1 MRGAKRSRIVVE
13 KVAETTEMR
22 HERLLGVSRL
32 DGRKRGREGEG
43 DTKRKKSYQKIKREE
58 R

>member
-1 MRGAKRSRIVVE
+1 ME

-32 DGRKRGREGEG
+32 DGRKREREGEG
-43 DTKRKKSYQKIKREE
+43 DTKRKKGNQKIKREE